1 MRHPGEPNS
10 KPFPGYTTSSD
21 SFRASLTPL
30 HPPPSSRDLQGSESS
45 ESFHVDS
52 DGKIRPKVRTRFRPN
67 ATPVINN
74 ANGLARPRKKKTG
87 KIVLKR
93 RKVKKIRHRPKKR
106 PPVSELVKNGREIGS
121 QPEANRGGRPLAP
134 DSNRGRP
141 LAPEANR
148 GRPLAELAF
157 ATLSREEQSE
167 EEKNVF
173 GTPRWDIFCIMYFRW
188 IHFFVLFNPQV
199 SQYSWNL

>member
-1 MRHPGEPNS
+1 M
-10 KPFPGYTTSSD
+10 
-21 SFRASLTPL
+21 
-30 HPPPSSRDLQGSESS
+30 
-45 ESFHVDS
+45 
-52 DGKIRPKVRTRFRPN
+52 
-67 ATPVINN
+67 
-74 ANGLARPRKKKTG
+74 
-87 KIVLKR
+87 
-93 RKVKKIRHRPKKR
+93 
-106 PPVSELVKNGREIGS
+106 SELVKNGREISS

-173 GTPRWDIFCIMYFRW
+173 GTPRWDIFCNVY
-188 IHFFVLFNPQV
+188 PQV
-199 SQYSWNL
+199 RPVRSLHGLLSGSVTFR

>member
-1 MRHPGEPNS
+1 M
-10 KPFPGYTTSSD
+10 
-21 SFRASLTPL
+21 
-30 HPPPSSRDLQGSESS
+30 
-45 ESFHVDS
+45 DS

-106 PPVSELVKNGREIGS
+106 PPVSELVKNGPEISS
-121 QPEANRGGRPLAP
+121 QPEANRGGRPLAPDSNRGRPLAP

-173 GTPRWDIFCIMYFRW
+173 GTPRWDNI
-188 IHFFVLFNPQV
+188 FVLRTPRSANV
-199 SQYSWNL
+199 LGICNG

>member
-1 MRHPGEPNS
+1 M
-10 KPFPGYTTSSD
+10 
-21 SFRASLTPL
+21 
-30 HPPPSSRDLQGSESS
+30 
-45 ESFHVDS
+45 DS

-106 PPVSELVKNGREIGS
+106 PPVSELVKNGREISS

-173 GTPRWDIFCIMYFRW
+173 GTPRWDNI
-188 IHFFVLFNPQV
+188 FVLRTPRSANIPGICN
-199 SQYSWNL
+199 S